1 MGSAPIV
8 VAWATIMTIFLSTT
22 NATTYRQTP
31 YVSPL
36 PLPTT
41 MAINTF
47 IPNTPEA
54 KKHGRTHQR
63 PGGRVVPFL
72 LEGHQQRRR
81 KKNTARQL
89 GLSGQVYDI
98 SQIPFSLNV
107 SKIVFDMNIIKIKA

>member
-41 MAINTF
+41 MAINAV
-47 IPNTPEA
+47 IPNTPKAENMAERINVQVAAWCHFYWKDTNKGGERFFDA
-54 KKHGRTHQR
+54 KEQ
-63 PGGRVVPFL
+63 VVTSP
-72 LEGHQQRRR
+72 R
-81 KKNTARQL
+81 
-89 GLSGQVYDI
+89 
-98 SQIPFSLNV
+98 SL
-107 SKIVFDMNIIKIKA
+107 SKIRVRIRESRLSDPKQQ